1 MKPIAAIAINR
12 TPVQGCA
19 GVRRLDAYLGLRDGL
34 SSFAPSAVLAAMP
47 KQNHE
52 DCTPPGGGD
61 A

>member
-1 MKPIAAIAINR
+1 MKPTAATAINS
-12 TPVQGCA
+12 TPAQGCA
-19 GVRRLDAYLGLRDGL
+19 GVRRLDVYLCRGDGL
-34 SSFAPSAVLAAMP
+34 SSFAPSVVLTAMP